1 MIECCCEHRHKRAC
15 SRDDIGDETY
25 DVMKTRF
32 EKEHTRVDFPFSYLK
47 VTTNEDGSTT
57 LELFKHYKFSR
68 LYSHLRYVDMDAK
81 GNMVRRRFISAWF
94 CDHTH
99 RVVSSVVVDL
109 KGEKAGIYNA
119 WSGFRAARLDPSTYF
134 LDVQDAMGFVV
145 SPIIRHLNELI
156 GCKERANWILDWFAN
171 IVQRPWQKTQ
181 VAIFLLG
188 LQEYDLLTWIR
199 QCVLGDA
206 HTLRTANP
214 KRDLFGRFSD
224 AFANRVLVHIDN
236 VKNLQSHDCVL
247 NGAITNSTTNWELR
261 RGPNVQ
267 APNISNFIL
276 TASDES
282 VFKISS
288 DSRRFAVFR
297 CSPVHDE
304 TLAKHLQLPG
314 VDAWFFDFLM
324 QRDLCKYS
332 YSFQNS
338 LSSSI
343 TSAPRA

>member
-1 MIECCCEHRHKRAC
+1 MVECCCDHMNKRQC
-15 SRDDIGDETY
+15 TSS
-25 DVMKTRF
+25 DVEMKTRF
-32 EKEHTRVDFPFSYLK
+32 EKEHVKANFTFS
-47 VTTNEDGSTT
+47 
-57 LELFKHYKFSR
+57 
-68 LYSHLRYVDMDAK
+68 
-81 GNMVRRRFISAWF
+81 
-94 CDHTH
+94 
-99 RVVSSVVVDL
+99 L
-109 KGEKAGIYNA
+109 KGKKAGNT

-134 LDVQDAMGFVV
+134 LDVQDAMGFAV

-156 GCKERANWILDWFAN
+156 GCKERVNWILDWLAN

-188 LQEYDLLTWIR
+188 LHECDLLTWIR

-214 KRDLFGRFSD
+214 KLDLFGRFSD
-224 AFANRVLVHIDN
+224 AYANRVLVHIDN

-276 TASDES
+276 TASDKS

-288 DSRRFAVFR
+288 DSRRFAVIR

-332 YSFQNS
+332 YSFENS
-338 LSSSI
+338 NPGRR
-343 TSAPRA
+343 TAGCHHE